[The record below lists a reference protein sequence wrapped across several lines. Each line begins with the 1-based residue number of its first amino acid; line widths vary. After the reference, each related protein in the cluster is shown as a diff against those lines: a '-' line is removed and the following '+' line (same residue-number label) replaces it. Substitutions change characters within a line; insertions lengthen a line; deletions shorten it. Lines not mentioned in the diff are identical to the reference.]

1 MCHCERSAAISLAEE
16 MLSRRQDCRFAS
28 PHVMTVGTQAGT
40 RQRKTVIDTAGI
52 HMTTV
57 ETATLDQAATIGLPA
72 NIMTLE
78 TERP

>member
-1 MCHCERSAAISLAEE
+1 LRAKRGNLVGGGDAVQATGLPLCFSARNDNWNASGYAAEKHSDGIDRSG
-16 MLSRRQDCRFAS
+16 
-28 PHVMTVGTQAGT
+28 V
-40 RQRKTVIDTAGI
+40 

-72 NIMTLE
+72 NTMTLE